1 MYDLLLSGGEHFPGM
16 VCMNKQCESLG
27 IRKGQFLW
35 MDPLSRD
42 SYIKKLKSR
51 ISDGYYNSDNILSRV
66 VDELASVMAESVDS
80 E

>member
-1 MYDLLLSGGEHFPGM
+1 
-16 VCMNKQCESLG
+16 MNKQCESLG